1 MLNECVV
8 EAQTSTSEASHVLD
22 ECFSQK
28 ADGSPLPE
36 EEIPKDLVTNSFEV
50 HSQGANGTRAY
61 NGHQNQPQPRLNT
74 LTRRKRQNT
83 DDSDI
88 YLDYVILKHLET
100 TLGRLQQ
107 QNVIRL
113 NDSLLSTIYAVL
125 RNYAS
130 QTHLYKVLTKQVDD
144 NIGACD
150 FFNKM
155 VWWRIEIP
163 LPGSDTNVRILDLM
177 LETPLRYCYRW
188 LCENHYLISR
198 RSPNELAGFGLRIL
212 QQQDFYRILTEGE
225 DEVTDLERS
234 LSRHNWWTQEGEI
247 DVEDGQLTWST

>member
-1 MLNECVV
+1 MT
-8 EAQTSTSEASHVLD
+8 AYTS
-22 ECFSQK
+22 FS
-28 ADGSPLPE
+28 S
-36 EEIPKDLVTNSFEV
+36 DLVTNSFEV

-113 NDSLLSTIYAVL
+113 KRNKLIRKKRQESDDRYIDYVLLDVL
-125 RNYAS
+125 NV
-130 QTHLYKVLTKQVDD
+130 TLTGLQEQNVAQLK
-144 NIGACD
+144 
-150 FFNKM
+150 
-155 VWWRIEIP
+155 WRIEIP

-198 RSPNELAGFGLRIL
+198 
-212 QQQDFYRILTEGE
+212 
-225 DEVTDLERS
+225 
-234 LSRHNWWTQEGEI
+234 WTQEGEI